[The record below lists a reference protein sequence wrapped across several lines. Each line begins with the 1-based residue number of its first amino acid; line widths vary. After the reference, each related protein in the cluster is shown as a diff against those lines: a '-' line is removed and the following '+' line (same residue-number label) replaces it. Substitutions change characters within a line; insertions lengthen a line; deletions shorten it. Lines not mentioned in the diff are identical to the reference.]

1 MKQITGLFVALSM
14 IGFIGCKGAT
24 EAEEKKRSETGAVQ
38 SNEVST
44 TVTTKKDDTPTG
56 PVTKIEFE
64 ETVYDFGEVFEGEKV
79 RHEFVFTNVGDEPL
93 VIENAKGGCGCTVPE
108 WPREPI
114 PPGGKGKIVVEYNTK
129 NHGSPEGRKQTKR
142 VTVTAN
148 TDPKNT
154 FLTVTGIVKKK
165 SS

>member
-1 MKQITGLFVALSM
+1 MKQMFGLLAALVMWS
-14 IGFIGCKGAT
+14 FIGCKGAAET
-24 EAEEKKRSETGAVQ
+24 EKQKAATTGGTQSKEVTSAITEKKD
-38 SNEVST
+38 EV
-44 TVTTKKDDTPTG
+44 PQG

-64 ETVYDFGEVFEGEKV
+64 ETIYDFGEVFEGTKV

-165 SS
+165 TS